1 MRIRIIDPSYYQRDG
16 QPARYPK
23 LWVTGL
29 TGVHLAALSA
39 PHDVDLSFDVF
50 GEPDYDEPLDLV
62 AITAMGPQL
71 IRALDIA
78 DEYRRRGAQVV
89 IGGYQAS
96 LVPDFVAP
104 HVDAL
109 VVGEAEPVWPKLLA
123 DASRRA
129 LAPRYDGRSGAP
141 LQGLPPPRYDLLRP
155 GRHSR
160 LMPVEA
166 TRGCPKLCS
175 YCAIADRYKG
185 GARTRPVAEVLR
197 DVRAVIERGSRDIFF
212 VDSNLIGDLAYAR
225 ELLRALRPL
234 DIRWTSQVT
243 TEIGAEPELLDLAR
257 DSGCELL
264 SIGFESINQHSL
276 RGVGKGFNRVDQYR
290 RTIDAIMQRGI
301 HVNALIM
308 YGLDDDHEDV
318 FIKTADFFASAGIS
332 LLDCFILVPMPGTRL
347 YDRMKQEGRL
357 LTEDFRHYDVTN
369 VVFRPRHMTPETL
382 SQGLWRSFQ
391 HFYSRRSIAKRMA
404 RNYRS
409 SAYAWAAL
417 LGLNVMYRRL
427 VFNHD
432 SRHPNVWHAP
442 YV

>member
-16 QPARYPK
+16 NPARYPK

-29 TGVHLAALSA
+29 TAVHLAALSA
-39 PHDVDLSFDVF
+39 GHDVDVSFDVF

-78 DEYRRRGAQVV
+78 DEYRRRGTQVV

-96 LVPDFVAP
+96 MVPDFVAP
-104 HVDAL
+104 RVDAL
-109 VVGEAEPVWPKLLA
+109 VIGEAEPVWPQVLA
-123 DASRRA
+123 DAARRA
-129 LAPRYDGRSGAP
+129 LAPRYDGRSGAM
-141 LQGLPPPRYDLLRP
+141 LRGLPPPRYDLLQRD
-155 GRHSR
+155 RHSR

-166 TRGCPKLCS
+166 TRGCPKVCT

-185 GARTRPVAEVLR
+185 GARTRPIAEVLR
-197 DVRAVIERGSRDIFF
+197 DVRAVIARGSRDIFF
-212 VDSNLIGDLAYAR
+212 VDSNLIGDLDYAR

-234 DIRWTSQVT
+234 GIRWTSQVT
-243 TEIGAEPELLDLAR
+243 TEIGAAPDVLDLAR

-276 RGVGKGFNRVDQYR
+276 RSVAKGFNKVDQYR
-290 RTIDAIMQRGI
+290 RIIDAIMQRGI

-308 YGLDDDHEDV
+308 YGLDDDRDDV
-318 FIKTADFFASAGIS
+318 FIRTAEFFAAAGIS

-347 YDRMKQEGRL
+347 FDKMKQDGRL
-357 LTEDFRHYDVTN
+357 LTEDFRCYDVTN
-369 VVFRPRHMTPETL
+369 VVFRPRHMAPETL
-382 SQGLWRSFQ
+382 SRGLWRSFQ
-391 HFYSRRSIAKRMA
+391 HFYSRRSIARRMT
-404 RNYRS
+404 RNWRS

-427 VFNHD
+427 VFNHE